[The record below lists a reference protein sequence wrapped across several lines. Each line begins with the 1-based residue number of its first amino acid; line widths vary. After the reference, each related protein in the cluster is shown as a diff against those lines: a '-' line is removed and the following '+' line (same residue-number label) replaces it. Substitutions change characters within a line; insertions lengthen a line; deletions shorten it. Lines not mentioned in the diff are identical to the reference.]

1 MIIRMT
7 PKSNISGMSRD
18 TTGSGV
24 KTGNIK
30 KAPAGSTTRDMTKGS
45 VFPLIFAFMFP
56 MMLGNIFQQFY
67 NIVDTIIAG
76 KYIDANALA
85 AVGSTGHIT
94 NLFFALGNGLATGI
108 GIVVSQF
115 FGSGD
120 NRGVR
125 KTITNAFFMVGGTS
139 VLVGVLGALLARP
152 ILVYALR
159 TPEEI
164 LDDAV
169 IYMSVTCIGFI
180 GTALYNTISYVM
192 RVVGDSKTPLYFL
205 IISSFL
211 NIAMD
216 LAFVIYLGMGV
227 MGLAVATVTAQ
238 ALSAVASIGYAFMR
252 NPVFRFTREDF
263 SFDRDIVKTCFTLGG
278 SMALQSWLIALSF
291 VVLQRVINSFG
302 AVVVAAFTATSKI
315 ENIINMQF
323 KALGDSMSTFTGQNF
338 GARKGDRVKKGYR
351 VGMSMMALY
360 ALVMIPL
367 MWLFGDF
374 CMRIFVNEPEVIN
387 FGKTAMRIL
396 SSFYLPLGTIYV
408 CRGIL
413 NGAGDAKFPLISGV
427 SEMVGRVVFPAF
439 FCSLPFLGSWGLWVA
454 TGVTW
459 TIVGVTAFIR
469 YHMKDWRKG
478 LF

>member
-1 MIIRMT
+1 MSKIISD
-7 PKSNISGMSRD
+7 KYA
-18 TTGSGV
+18 
-24 KTGNIK
+24 K
-30 KAPAGSTTRDMTKGS
+30 DMTEGNTFK
-45 VFPLIFAFMFP
+45 LIITFMFP
-56 MMLGNIFQQFY
+56 MMLGNVFQQFY

-85 AVGSTGHIT
+85 AVGSTGHVT
-94 NLFFALGNGLATGI
+94 SLFFALGNGLATGI

-120 NRGVR
+120 YKGVR
-125 KTITNAFFMVGGTS
+125 KTITNAFYIVGVTS
-139 VLVGVLGALLARP
+139 LLVGILGFIFARP
-152 ILVYALR
+152 VLIYGLNTPSDIL
-159 TPEEI
+159 E
-164 LDDAV
+164 DAAA
-169 IYMSVTCIGFI
+169 YMSITCVGFI
-180 GTALYNTISYVM
+180 GTALYNTISYIM
-192 RVVGDSKTPLYFL
+192 RGVGDSKTPLYFL

-211 NIAMD
+211 NVFMD
-216 LAFVIYLGMGV
+216 LAFVIYFDLGV
-227 MGLAVATVTAQ
+227 KGLAIATITAQ
-238 ALSAVASIGYAFMR
+238 ALSALTSIVYAFLR
-252 NPVFRFTREDF
+252 NPIFKFNIYDF
-263 SFDRDIVKTCFTLGG
+263 SFDKEIVIKCYTLGG
-278 SMALQSWLIALSF
+278 SMALQSGLIALSF

-302 AVVVAAFTATSKI
+302 AVVMAAFTATSKI
-315 ENIINMQF
+315 ESIINMQF
-323 KALGDSMSTFTGQNF
+323 KALGDSLSTYSGQNF
-338 GARKGDRVKKGYR
+338 GAKKGERVKEGYR
-351 VGMSMMALY
+351 VGMTMMAVY

-374 CMRIFVNEPEVIN
+374 CMRIFVNEPDVIN

-427 SEMVGRVVFPAF
+427 SEMIGRVVFPAF

-459 TIVGVTAFIR
+459 TIVGITAFVR
-469 YHMKDWRKG
+469 YNMKDWRLG